1 MLQQTAARDAM
12 DWLLRT
18 INRMLRCH
26 DVDML
31 VDLAYDAIRDDLGYD
46 RVGLWLVDT
55 TRQTLVEHMGTDAYG
70 RKFDLSGRVA
80 RLTGGSYHARLL
92 DDPRLRADGSG
103 FIYIDNAMSEAP
115 PNVRPQ
121 LDGCPSQSLLVSLR
135 ANDSVLGLISVDNL
149 ISGRPLSPMAAAP
162 LVTFATALAT
172 AMGNV
177 LLLEE
182 RARRIDDLDVN
193 LHRRVREL
201 TRVQTELAR
210 RVGELEWLRD
220 ISQRVNAAGSLDAVL
235 DVVYDGIRAGLG
247 YDRVGIH
254 LLDRARGVYEECRG
268 TDAQGRKF
276 RPENR
281 PLLPLAEDSPI
292 WQVPDLA
299 ALLHGAEYY
308 YLADAVAET
317 PPAQRYL
324 LDGSPSQNLVVPL
337 RTAGTLTGV
346 ISVDN
351 LLSGR
356 PIYPDD
362 AGPLCALANHVGTA
376 IENARLHERERA
388 ERARLEI
395 VAMTDALTGLPNRR
409 LFFDRMEQALRIGQ
423 RDQSHIALLLIDL
436 DRFKDVNDT
445 LGHHAGDLLLQEI
458 GARLQDV
465 VRQSDTVA
473 RLGGDEF
480 ATLLPATGLAG
491 ARRTVR
497 AILARLQ
504 EALALDGRDVTV
516 EASIGIA
523 VYPEHGVDAQAL
535 LRHADAAMYRAKH
548 GRSSHASYRP
558 EPNRLS

>member
-1 MLQQTAARDAM
+1 MLRQKSAQDSM

-18 INRMLRCH
+18 MNRMLHCY

-46 RVGLWLVDT
+46 RVGLLLVDH
-55 TRQTLVEHMGTDAYG
+55 TRRTLVERVGTDAYG
-70 RKFDLSGRVA
+70 QKFYPAGRVA
-80 RLTGGSYHARLL
+80 RLDDGGYYARLL
-92 DDPRLRADGSG
+92 AAPRLQADGPG
-103 FIYIDNAMSEAP
+103 FIYMNDAMSEVP
-115 PNVRPQ
+115 PDVRPR
-121 LDGCPSQSLLVSLR
+121 LDGHPGQTLRVSLR
-135 ANDSVLGLISVDNL
+135 TNDGILALISVDNL
-149 ISGRPLSPMAAAP
+149 TSGRPITPMDAPP
-162 LVTFATALAT
+162 LVTFTTALAT
-172 AMGNV
+172 AVENV
-177 LLLEE
+177 FLLDE
-182 RARRIDDLDVN
+182 RARRIDDLDAN
-193 LHRRVREL
+193 LHRRVHEL
-201 TRVQTELAR
+201 TQAQTELGR

-220 ISQRVNAAGSLDAVL
+220 ISQRVNAADSLDTVL
-235 DVVYDGIRAGLG
+235 DVVYDGIRDGLG

-276 RPENR
+276 HPENR
-281 PLLPLAEDSPI
+281 PLLPLTEDSPI

-299 ALLHGAEYY
+299 ALLRGAEYY

-337 RTAGTLTGV
+337 RTADTLTGV

-356 PIYPDD
+356 PIHPDD

-376 IENARLHERERA
+376 IENARLHEHERT

-395 VAMTDALTGLPNRR
+395 MAMTDALTGLPNRR
-409 LFFDRMEQALRIGQ
+409 LFFDRLDQALRIAQ
-423 RDQSHIALLLIDL
+423 RDHSHIALLLIDL
-436 DRFKDVNDT
+436 DRFKDINDT
-445 LGHHAGDLLLQEI
+445 LGHHTGDLLLQEV
-458 GARLQDV
+458 GARLQST

-480 ATLLPATGLAG
+480 AALLPATSMAG

-497 AILARLQ
+497 AILAHIQ
-504 EALALDGRDVTV
+504 EAMTLDGRDVTI

-523 VYPEHGVDAQAL
+523 VYPDHGIDTQTL
-535 LRHADAAMYRAKH
+535 LRHADAAMYSAKH
-548 GRSSHASYRP
+548 SRSGHAPSTP
-558 EPNRLS
+558 EPDRL